1 MQVALSALP
10 HRTTFRDASDIAAWR
25 RWTRPEDESF
35 STASEK
41 LICWWTEE
49 DRGSAGQLSF
59 SLCYC
64 VAAESVHFS
73 GMPNH
78 LRLKL
83 RSLPDTVIVPPGVWC
98 RWPKTLS
105 LFHHCTH
112 SISELPTKKKI
123 NKKSESSH
131 AFSSPPAVAACL
143 FMKQSCCLV
152 LFCCAVRLCCKNL
165 AGFYPSA
172 AWSTDSSDVAW
183 KAGWTDEGS
192 GRAGVWPAARCESA
206 GSMGDLCYWMGL
218 TLNSAPCSVADNGL
232 ITNVPALQFAQRRQP
247 GQSEKKPWWAA
258 RGGGGVGV

>member
-1 MQVALSALP
+1 MPQSHRENIKSCNFTVVCTRRKLNSLSSSSICVYSIQHS
-10 HRTTFRDASDIAAWR
+10 HRCTAGRLTWPRVIEIIMKCNKMHAGCTFCTSSQNNISWCVRYTWR

-112 SISELPTKKKI
+112 SISELPTKKK
-123 NKKSESSH
+123 
-131 AFSSPPAVAACL
+131 
-143 FMKQSCCLV
+143 
-152 LFCCAVRLCCKNL
+152 
-165 AGFYPSA
+165 
-172 AWSTDSSDVAW
+172 
-183 KAGWTDEGS
+183 
-192 GRAGVWPAARCESA
+192 
-206 GSMGDLCYWMGL
+206 
-218 TLNSAPCSVADNGL
+218 
-232 ITNVPALQFAQRRQP
+232 
-247 GQSEKKPWWAA
+247 
-258 RGGGGVGV
+258 